1 MQNKP
6 AKEESLEFPI
16 RGMTC
21 AACASRIEKG
31 LAALPG
37 VSDAAVNFASET
49 AGIRYDP
56 CKISTNDIVERL
68 RSIGYDTTEPA
79 QALFTGDTEKSAEAK
94 SAFSAMPGVVEAI
107 QAEDGLIVKYLPG
120 SVDLAALRKAGS
132 RFGYKL
138 KAAEHDEISLPEK
151 QAYETSKRRFIIAAI
166 LSFPVLVIAMS
177 HGRIQALDFP
187 GVEWIQLILTTPV
200 VFYSGREI
208 YLRAF
213 AGFRYRSADM
223 NTLIAIGT
231 GSAYLYSAAV
241 TIFPQA
247 FENISQHGMR
257 PPVYFEAAGVIIAL
271 ILLGRM
277 LEDRAKGKTGDAIRK
292 LINLQPNT
300 AIVIRNGEE
309 FEIPSDEVMPD
320 DLLRVKPGGRI
331 PVDGI
336 VVDGKTAVD
345 ESALTGE
352 SLPVEKLPGD
362 RVFAGTINTSG
373 AFTFRAVKVGSET
386 TLRQIVKMVRQA
398 QSAKP
403 PIARLADKISAVFV
417 PIVISIAIATFIVW
431 FIAAPPETRFT
442 LALVNFVSVLVI
454 ACPCALGLA
463 TPTAIMVGIGAA
475 AELGILIRGGESLET
490 AHRLNTAVLDK
501 TGTVTK
507 GRPELTQLISLNGFH
522 EEEILRIAASAEKN
536 SEHPLATAIL
546 DAANSRGIKANAAAE
561 FRAIE
566 GFGLSAVVDGKKV
579 FIGNLRLLE
588 EQKINLSEH
597 RQTLENLF
605 DEGKTAFFM
614 AIDSRPAAIFAV
626 SDTIKTEA
634 IEAVRQLKSLGLEV
648 FLLTGDNARAAKAV
662 ARKLGIENVLAE
674 ILPQD
679 KANEIKRLQ
688 SQGRV
693 VAMIGDGINDAPAL
707 AVADVGIAVGTGT
720 DIAIE
725 AADITLMRG
734 DLRLVAK
741 AILLSRATL
750 RTIRQNLFWAFIY
763 NVIGVP
769 VAAGVLYPFTGILL
783 SPVIASAAMSLSSV
797 SVVTNS
803 LRLRSFASPEQRREN
818 G

>member
-6 AKEESLEFPI
+6 GKEESLEFPI

-79 QALFTGDTEKSAEAK
+79 QALFTGDTEKSAEVK

-138 KAAEHDEISLPEK
+138 KAAERDEISLPEK

-614 AIDSRPAAIFAV
+614 AIDGRPAAIFAV

-803 LRLRSFASPEQRREN
+803 LRLRSFASLEQRREN